1 MLFQQSLKVAQLI
14 VLNST
19 ETVYVVFVL
28 GADIQVSDVFMG
40 KYRVKVHFQLL
51 FICHG
56 SNLSQEETEAR
67 LKHLFSRYQASARSH
82 RSITRLIATDNN
94 RYLYFQETM
103 KKEHRFKKSIFLPKP
118 GTERT
123 FCLQAQFAADEH
135 AALLKTAGTPCQ
147 RPLFH
152 LNDL

>member
-40 KYRVKVHFQLL
+40 KYRVNVHFQLL
-51 FICHG
+51 FIRHG

-94 RYLYFQETM
+94 RY
-103 KKEHRFKKSIFLPKP
+103 FLFS
-118 GTERT
+118 GNNEER
-123 FCLQAQFAADEH
+123 AQI
-135 AALLKTAGTPCQ
+135 
-147 RPLFH
+147 
-152 LNDL
+152 